1 MKTTLTILLL
11 ILMTIPAMAREK
23 EWHGPY
29 AGISLGGQQLQ
40 EMDVSGSSLDVD
52 FDLGWSASVSA
63 GYHWPVGLRLEAEG
77 IYLKN
82 DIDKIKSGAN
92 SAKISGSVDMKALM
106 ANALWEFENKTK
118 WFSYLGL
125 GLGYGKSKAEAEGDS
140 ATSTIPL
147 AQPILGFGYRITDH
161 VSMSLDYRYLMGLKK
176 LDYEGTKS
184 DYRAH
189 RLGLGLR
196 YAF

>member
-11 ILMTIPAMAREK
+11 ILMTVPAMAREK

-29 AGISLGGQQLQ
+29 AGLSLGGQQLS
-40 EMDVSGSSLDVD
+40 EMDISGTSLDVD
-52 FDLGWSASVSA
+52 FDPGWSASVSA

-77 IYLKN
+77 IYLKSEFN
-82 DIDKIKSGAN
+82 KIKSGAN
-92 SAKISGSVDMKALM
+92 SAKIDGSVNMKALM
-106 ANALWEFENKTK
+106 VNTLWEFENDTN

-125 GLGYGKSKAEAEGDS
+125 GLGYGKSKVEAFDDS

-147 AQPILGFGYRITDH
+147 AQPILGAGYRITDH
-161 VSMSLDYRYLMGLKK
+161 VAMSLEYKYLMGLEK
-176 LDYEGTKS
+176 LDYDGVKS